1 MSKQIITPPP
11 LNNLLKNLCLPTFA
25 SCYKSVAESFEQE
38 KKTYIDYLQ
47 ELAIRELEHR
57 QQQRIARLL
66 KQAKLSRD
74 KLLSN
79 FDIKRIPGLSSTKIQ
94 YLAQG
99 EFMDRYENIL
109 IFGNPGTGKSHLSIG
124 LAREWCLAG
133 RRVLYTTAANLVQQL
148 LEAKLSLKLKQIIK
162 KFDYFEIL
170 IIDDISYVPYNREET
185 DVLFTL
191 LAERYEMR
199 SVLITSNLVFA
210 KWNTIFK
217 DEMTTSAAIDRLVHH
232 SSILELNTESYRIAT
247 AKEKKLTIKSEDNN
261 VIL

>member
-1 MSKQIITPPP
+1 MSKAIMTQQP

-25 SCYKSVAESFEQE
+25 SCYQSVAESFEQE
-38 KKTYIDYLQ
+38 KKTYTDYLQ
-47 ELAIRELEHR
+47 ELATRELEHR
-57 QQQRIARLL
+57 HQQRITKLL

-79 FDIKRIPGLSSTKIQ
+79 FDVKRIPGLSSTKIQ
-94 YLAQG
+94 HLAQG

-124 LAREWCLAG
+124 LAREWCLTG

-148 LEAKLSLKLKQIIK
+148 LEAKASLKLRQIIK
-162 KFDYFEIL
+162 KLDYFEIL

-210 KWNTIFK
+210 KWDTIFK

-232 SSILELNTESYRIAT
+232 STILELNTESYRVAV
-247 AKEKKLTIKSEDNN
+247 AKEKKLKSED
-261 VIL
+261 IM

>member
-1 MSKQIITPPP
+1 MIKQIVNEQP
-11 LNNLLKNLCLPTFA
+11 LGNLLKSLCLPTFA
-25 SCYKSVAESFEQE
+25 LQYQSVAESFEQDG
-38 KKTYIDYLQ
+38 KTYTDYLQ

-57 QQQRIARLL
+57 HQQRIARLL

-94 YLAQG
+94 YLVQG

-124 LAREWCLAG
+124 LAREWCLTG
-133 RRVLYTTAANLVQQL
+133 RKVFYTTAASLVQQL
-148 LEAKLSLKLKQIIK
+148 LEAKANLRLRQIIK

-170 IIDDISYVPYNREET
+170 IIDDISYVPYSREET

-217 DEMTTSAAIDRLVHH
+217 DDMTTSAAIDRLVHH
-232 SSILELNTESYRIAT
+232 STILELNTESYRIAT
-247 AKEKKLTIKSEDNN
+247 AKEKKLTLKSED
-261 VIL
+261 IM